1 MFWARSSNA
10 AHRMNTAS
18 PSTVCPLRSR
28 RRVLCAMV
36 KVTVSPLCSG
46 FAVILPTSVSVGS
59 PAMGSWSP
67 YFSYVSIFSITS
79 IYEEKTC
86 RISISTEEKNL
97 TPIRHT
103 PFSRMVSLHYDGM
116 NPSRLQADTLPRT
129 SQSESDTS
137 SCENTGPKK
146 HRSIDTRGGETLL
159 DLVFCGASPILQ
171 GRACAAKN

>member
-1 MFWARSSNA
+1 MFWARSPNA

-67 YFSYVSIFSITS
+67 YFFYVNIFSITS
-79 IYEEKTC
+79 IYEEGMSDKHQD
-86 RISISTEEKNL
+86 RGKNL

-103 PFSRMVSLHYDGM
+103 PFSRMGSLHYGGM
-116 NPSRLQADTLPRT
+116 SPSRFLSDQRDRLTGGYASSNRPERERYQLRRGPRPT
-129 SQSESDTS
+129 
-137 SCENTGPKK
+137 
-146 HRSIDTRGGETLL
+146 
-159 DLVFCGASPILQ
+159 GASGCRHQWRRDPSP
-171 GRACAAKN
+171 